1 MSQWPVW
8 SVMLL
13 LTTVDAVEGED
24 VRAGCST
31 AVNDLVYIVDGS
43 WSVGLADFD
52 TAKQWLINISSQ
64 FDISPNYT
72 QVAVVQYSDTPRLEI
87 PLGSHLSG
95 AELLQ
100 AIRSIDYLGGNT
112 QARGMTG
119 AFSLGS
125 LGKRRNSPWTVQ
137 PFQLEQLYK
146 TFFSGH
152 LYYLKF

>member
-95 AELLQ
+95 VELLQ

-112 QARGMTG
+112 Q
-119 AFSLGS
+119 
-125 LGKRRNSPWTVQ
+125 
-137 PFQLEQLYK
+137 
-146 TFFSGH
+146 
-152 LYYLKF
+152 